1 MKFLYL
7 SVALIMSLS
16 FSGAF
21 AEESLI
27 EKLDTQTDNMKRST
41 NKAINRA
48 KEAACTDSEA
58 ECLKQKAKNRANETY
73 DAAKDKASEIKN
85 KID

>member
-1 MKFLYL
+1 
-7 SVALIMSLS
+7 
-16 FSGAF
+16 
-21 AEESLI
+21 
-27 EKLDTQTDNMKRST
+27 MKRST

-58 ECLKQKAKNRANETY
+58 ECLKQTAENRANETY